1 MISVSDEAIRSQ
13 PDFRFSFDCRLAD
26 VLVAGSAS
34 SSRQCAS
41 CFRDARSSFGLE
53 MVPSQSAEMIRR
65 ECNGDFSPTILQITC
80 GEALRL
86 ILHGWTEGP
95 QTWSGRG

>member
-65 ECNGDFSPTILQITC
+65 ECNGDLSTVDPLVGVKTRRRSLSPRRISAGTL
-80 GEALRL
+80 
-86 ILHGWTEGP
+86 
-95 QTWSGRG
+95 